1 VKRSNIA
8 TLLGHPEGRTL
19 VKTMVEAWV
28 VDMVGRVTGHE
39 EPTNVD
45 WDALLDVRWV
55 SLAEAEDSVG
65 VSRSAL
71 RSWYRS
77 GQIPSRLVDGPFG
90 PQREVPI
97 EAVLARAA
105 SSTRITRR
113 AGLAVTLEAELAL
126 LRDRVEELEARIAEL
141 ERAK

>member
-1 VKRSNIA
+1 M
-8 TLLGHPEGRTL
+8 LGPRVADRVEGMAEHDL
-19 VKTMVEAWV
+19 
-28 VDMVGRVTGHE
+28 
-39 EPTNVD
+39 PTNLD
-45 WDALLDVRWV
+45 WDSLLDVRWV
-55 SLAEAEDSVG
+55 SLTEAENSVG

-71 RSWYRS
+71 RSWYRN

-105 SSTRITRR
+105 NSTRISRR
-113 AGLAVTLEAELAL
+113 VGREVTLEAEVAL
-126 LRDRVEELEARIAEL
+126 LRDRVEELETRIAEL

>member
-1 VKRSNIA
+1 MLEPGV
-8 TLLGHPEGRTL
+8 T
-19 VKTMVEAWV
+19 
-28 VDMVGRVTGHE
+28 DRVAEMAQHDL
-39 EPTNVD
+39 PTNLD
-45 WDALLDVRWV
+45 WDSLLDVRWV
-55 SLAEAEDSVG
+55 SLTEAENSVG

-71 RSWYRS
+71 RSWYRN

-105 SSTRITRR
+105 NSTRITRR
-113 AGLAVTLEAELAL
+113 VGREITLEAEIAL
-126 LRDRVEELEARIAEL
+126 LRDRVEVLESRIAEL

>member
-1 VKRSNIA
+1 MPETSSFF
-8 TLLGHPEGRTL
+8 LGHDDDGAGPVG
-19 VKTMVEAWV
+19 EAFEHH
-28 VDMVGRVTGHE
+28 DL
-39 EPTNVD
+39 PTNLD
-45 WDALLDVRWV
+45 WDSLLDVRWV
-55 SLAEAEDSVG
+55 SLTEAETSVG

-105 SSTRITRR
+105 NSTRITRKVGR
-113 AGLAVTLEAELAL
+113 EVTLEAEVAL
-126 LRDRVEELEARIAEL
+126 LRDRVEELETRIADL
-141 ERAK
+141 EGRK

>member
-1 VKRSNIA
+1 MA
-8 TLLGHPEGRTL
+8 EHDL
-19 VKTMVEAWV
+19 
-28 VDMVGRVTGHE
+28 
-39 EPTNVD
+39 PTNLD
-45 WDALLDVRWV
+45 WDSLLDVRWV
-55 SLAEAEDSVG
+55 SLTEAENSVG

-71 RSWYRS
+71 RSWYRN

-105 SSTRITRR
+105 NSTRITRR
-113 AGLAVTLEAELAL
+113 VGREITLEAEIAL
-126 LRDRVEELEARIAEL
+126 LRDRVEELETRIAEL